1 MKAMILAAGR
11 GTRMAP
17 LTDHCPK
24 PLLPLAGKPLIV
36 HHIEKLVAAGI
47 HEIVINHA
55 WLGPMIEEA
64 LGDGRQWGAE
74 IQYSAEAQALETA
87 GGIIQALP
95 LLGSDPFLLV
105 NGDVWTRWDYR
116 EATEISLNNDLA
128 CLWLVNNPPQ
138 HPAGDFVLHQ
148 GRVLNP
154 LNPLASEHAG
164 SRYTFSGLSI
174 LHPQLFAGLPAGV
187 LPLAPLLRTAM
198 DNGRV
203 AGQLLTDAWEDVGTP
218 ERLQQ
223 LEQRLLAEA

>member
-55 WLGPMIEEA
+55 WLGQMIEEA

-105 NGDVWTRWDYR
+105 NGDV
-116 EATEISLNNDLA
+116 
-128 CLWLVNNPPQ
+128 
-138 HPAGDFVLHQ
+138 
-148 GRVLNP
+148 
-154 LNPLASEHAG
+154 
-164 SRYTFSGLSI
+164 
-174 LHPQLFAGLPAGV
+174 
-187 LPLAPLLRTAM
+187 
-198 DNGRV
+198 
-203 AGQLLTDAWEDVGTP
+203 
-218 ERLQQ
+218 
-223 LEQRLLAEA
+223 

>member
-55 WLGPMIEEA
+55 WLGQMIEEA

-95 LLGSDPFLLV
+95 LLGPDPFLLV
-105 NGDVWTRWDYR
+105 NGDVWTCWDYR
-116 EATEISLNNDLA
+116 DAAEIALNNDLA

-138 HPAGDFVLHQ
+138 HPSGDFMLQQ

-154 LNPLASEHAG
+154 LNPLVSEHAG
-164 SRYTFSGLSI
+164 VRYTFSGLSI

-187 LPLAPLLRTAM
+187 LPLAPLLRAAM
-198 DNGRV
+198 DNNRV
-203 AGQLLTDAWEDVGTP
+203 AGQLLTDAWVDVGTP